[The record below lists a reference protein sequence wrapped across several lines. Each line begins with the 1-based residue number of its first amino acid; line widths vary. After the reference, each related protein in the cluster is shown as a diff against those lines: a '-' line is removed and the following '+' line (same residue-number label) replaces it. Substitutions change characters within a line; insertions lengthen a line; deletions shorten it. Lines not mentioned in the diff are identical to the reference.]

1 MVRCRAWCLWLR
13 VRGANGSDL
22 TCAWPA
28 YAMVGVLPHTRYELI
43 VLHDLASDLEPLEVN
58 RVPRDMCMADALM
71 R

>member
-1 MVRCRAWCLWLR
+1 
-13 VRGANGSDL
+13 
-22 TCAWPA
+22 
-28 YAMVGVLPHTRYELI
+28 MVGVLPHTRYELI